1 MEDHLKAAAEA
12 ADMSNDELMTT
23 WAAVTDREILTNE
36 QQAVMDISWHYCR
49 PTVAALQP

>member
-36 QQAVMDISWHYCR
+36 QQAVMDEMIIR
-49 PTVAALQP
+49 GLMADET

>member
-36 QQAVMDISWHYCR
+36 QQAVMDEMIIRGLMSDE
-49 PTVAALQP
+49 T

>member
-23 WAAVTDREILTNE
+23 WDAVTDREILTNE
-36 QQAVMDISWHYCR
+36 QQAVMDEMIIRGLMSDE
-49 PTVAALQP
+49 T